1 MASEPIRKRRSTA
14 QNHKIGHRAM
24 QAQPS
29 HHSALRVLEGEIAHL
44 EAETHRQLDAAAKL
58 PLTRWQTYAAYA
70 RLSAAKLRLTGL
82 YERRRRLWAEMRD

>member
-1 MASEPIRKRRSTA
+1 
-14 QNHKIGHRAM
+14 M

-29 HHSALRVLEGEIAHL
+29 HHAALRVLEGEIARL
-44 EAETHRQLDAAAKL
+44 EAETCRQLDAAAKL

-70 RLSAAKLRLTGL
+70 QLSAAKLRLTAF